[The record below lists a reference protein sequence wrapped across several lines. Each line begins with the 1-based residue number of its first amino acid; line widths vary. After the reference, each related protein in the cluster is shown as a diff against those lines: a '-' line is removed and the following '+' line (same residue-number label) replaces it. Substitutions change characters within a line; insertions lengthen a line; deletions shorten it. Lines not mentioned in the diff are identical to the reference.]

1 MDFKRA
7 EEIVTDV
14 FIKTWEK
21 TAARWNYGEFAN
33 INNFLLN
40 FYEFK
45 VTTKVTKLTEVN

>member
-1 MDFKRA
+1 MEFKIA
-7 EEIVTDV
+7 EEIIKEI

-21 TAARWNYGEFAN
+21 ASGNWNYGEYAD

-45 VTTKVTKLTEVN
+45 VTKKVSKMGIQ